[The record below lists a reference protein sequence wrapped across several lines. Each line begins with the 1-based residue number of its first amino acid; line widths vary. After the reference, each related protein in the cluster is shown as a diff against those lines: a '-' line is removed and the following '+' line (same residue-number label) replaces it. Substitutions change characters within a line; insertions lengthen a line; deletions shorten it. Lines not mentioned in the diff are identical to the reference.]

1 VTPPVLSWLA
11 YGALAIALIVSAV
24 MTIGATR
31 PVYSVV
37 WLLAHFVALAV
48 TYLTLTAEF
57 LAVTQIIV
65 YSGAILMLFVFVIA
79 LLSSGV
85 APFQTG
91 PDRMKRLLWPS
102 VALAALAVIVVV
114 GGLSRAPLPAD
125 PSAANQATSP
135 AGPAGAADVFGSV
148 ADFGKALFTTN
159 LLPFEVTA
167 LILMVAVVGVVLLAG
182 DHEPL
187 RPMSRRRGAEVARE
201 EREAILREGR

>member
-1 VTPPVLSWLA
+1 MITFGFLA
-11 YGALAIALIVSAV
+11 VSLVISAV
-24 MTIGATR
+24 MTIRATK

-37 WLLAHFVALAV
+37 WLLAHFVALSI

-85 APFQTG
+85 TPFYPG
-91 PDRMKRLLWPS
+91 PDRMKGAFLPS
-102 VALAALAVIVVV
+102 IGLALVALGALLAGIARVPISAHPNSAVST
-114 GGLSRAPLPAD
+114 LAPGMGPGM
-125 PSAANQATSP
+125 
-135 AGPAGAADVFGSV
+135 AGEPDAFGSV
-148 ADFGKALFTTN
+148 ADFGRALFTTN

-167 LILMVAVVGVVLLAG
+167 LILMVAIVGVVLLAG

-187 RPMSRRRGAEVARE
+187 RSPSPRRLAGLRRS
-201 EREAILREGR
+201 EREAILREGN